1 MADPPETASPGSAEF
16 VPGAPL
22 AARPGVRLLGEPI
35 FARVMGQGPPMV
47 LIHGLAVSGDMYAP
61 VAGQLARDHQ
71 LIIPDLRG
79 QGSSGAM
86 PGPYTA
92 VRLADDVAG
101 LLSRLGMRQA
111 TVLGYSQGGPV
122 ALQLARDHPGLV
134 GRLVLACT
142 YAFNMASRRERV
154 EGFLMPWMFRILG
167 PRRLGAF
174 VRRRPGITGGKP
186 LTRQQAEFV
195 AGLIAETPR
204 AAAAALAGQAMAFDA
219 RPWLADVAMPTLVV
233 AGAEDAAVPAHH
245 ARMLADGIAGAT
257 LAEVA
262 GAGHMLICTH
272 PSELVGII
280 RDWEAATASRSR

>member
-1 MADPPETASPGSAEF
+1 M
-16 VPGAPL
+16 PGAPL
-22 AARPGVRLLGEPI
+22 AARAGVRLLAEPV

-47 LIHGLAVSGDMYAP
+47 LIHGLAVSGEMYAP
-61 VAGQLARDHQ
+61 VADQLAGDHL

-79 QGSSGAM
+79 QGRSAAM
-86 PGPYTA
+86 PGPYCA
-92 VRLADDVAG
+92 ARLAADVAG
-101 LLSRLGMRQA
+101 LLARLEVRQA

-122 ALQLARDHPGLV
+122 ALQLARDHPDLV

-154 EGFLMPWMFRILG
+154 EGFVMPWMFRILG
-167 PRRLGAF
+167 PRRIGALA
-174 VRRRPGITGGKP
+174 RRRPGITGGKP

-204 AAAAALAGQAMAFDA
+204 AAGAALARQAMAFDA
-219 RPWLADVAMPTLVV
+219 RPWLAEVAVPTLVV
-233 AGAEDAAVPAHH
+233 AGAEDSAVPAHH
-245 ARMLADGIAGAT
+245 ARMLAGGIAGAT
-257 LAEVA
+257 LAVVA

-280 RDWEAATASRSR
+280 RDWETAPRAGPA